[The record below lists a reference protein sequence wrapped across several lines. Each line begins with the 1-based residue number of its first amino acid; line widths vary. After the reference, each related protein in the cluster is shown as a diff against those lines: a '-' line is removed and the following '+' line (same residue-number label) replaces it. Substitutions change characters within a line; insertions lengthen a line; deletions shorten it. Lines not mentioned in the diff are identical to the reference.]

1 MKPANPKQK
10 CKVRTMLWTKTT
22 SRIIIGTLLGAFTI
36 GISTNQAAALTP
48 LDLIKLPLNAVN
60 GESPKPLPNRNIDVF
75 KENVNGNN
83 LNVCV
88 SPAPCSVPTPP
99 PGVVPSQPIPSPQ
112 GSVRQAPTRQ
122 SIPPSPQGS
131 VRQAPTRQ
139 SISPS
144 PQGSVRQSSTTQPQT
159 KPSQGSPGPVLT
171 IPPIKLF

>member
-88 SPAPCSVPTPP
+88 SPAPCSVPTPT

-131 VRQAPTRQ
+131 VRQ
-139 SISPS
+139 
-144 PQGSVRQSSTTQPQT
+144 SSTTRPQMM
-159 KPSQGSPGPVLT
+159 PSQSSSGPVLT
-171 IPPIKLF
+171 VPPIKLF

>member
-1 MKPANPKQK
+1 
-10 CKVRTMLWTKTT
+10 MLWTKTT
-22 SRIIIGTLLGAFTI
+22 SRIIIGTLLGASTI

-88 SPAPCSVPTPP
+88 SPAPCSVPTPT
-99 PGVVPSQPIPSPQ
+99 PGVVPSQPI
-112 GSVRQAPTRQ
+112 
-122 SIPPSPQGS
+122 PSPQGS

-144 PQGSVRQSSTTQPQT
+144 PQGSVRQSSNTQPQT